1 MKTGRSLQEVMVEL
15 NRQEGAKRD
24 YIAPSQGM
32 VLYDDGRTF
41 EMNHSGSGARELL
54 GTSSL
59 FHRQMGTA
67 LGIPAKYYDAMRS
80 QKPELLAA
88 NVNAWLSDR
97 DTSYMVR
104 TMDYGEGPVAR
115 ALLSERYRRIDNLQ
129 VAANVLPLFAGQSN
143 YEVASCEVTESRMY
157 FKIVNHTMQ
166 AEVKPGDIVEGGI
179 VISNSEVGQGS
190 VSVFPFLNRLIC
202 TNGMCVNDLG
212 ERKHHIGRQNKAVE
226 DSFDLYSD
234 ATLEAE
240 DKAFMLKLRDVCL
253 AAIEQTRFLK
263 VVDRLKESTG
273 ARITGAVPEVVELT
287 SRNYGITQDE
297 QDGILRYLIEG
308 GDLSLY
314 GLSNAV
320 TRVSQDVESYDR
332 ATALEGIGWQVA
344 TMTPAQWASIN
355 GV

>member
-1 MKTGRSLQEVMVEL
+1 M
-15 NRQEGAKRD
+15 
-24 YIAPSQGM
+24 
-32 VLYDDGRTF
+32 
-41 EMNHSGSGARELL
+41 
-54 GTSSL
+54 
-59 FHRQMGTA
+59 
-67 LGIPAKYYDAMRS
+67 
-80 QKPELLAA
+80 
-88 NVNAWLSDR
+88 
-97 DTSYMVR
+97 
-104 TMDYGEGPVAR
+104 
-115 ALLSERYRRIDNLQ
+115 
-129 VAANVLPLFAGQSN
+129 
-143 YEVASCEVTESRMY
+143 
-157 FKIVNHTMQ
+157 
-166 AEVKPGDIVEGGI
+166 
-179 VISNSEVGQGS
+179 
-190 VSVFPFLNRLIC
+190 FPFLNRLIC

-234 ATLEAE
+234 DTLEAE

-273 ARITGAVPEVVELT
+273 AKITGAVPEVVELT

-344 TMTPAQWASIN
+344 TMAPAQWAAIN
-355 GV
+355 NG